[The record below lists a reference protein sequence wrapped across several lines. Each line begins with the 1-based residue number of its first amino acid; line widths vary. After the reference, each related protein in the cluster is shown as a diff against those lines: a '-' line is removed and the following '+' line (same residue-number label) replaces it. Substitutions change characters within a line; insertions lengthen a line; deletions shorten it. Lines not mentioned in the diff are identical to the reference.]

1 MEQVLFGCLSSSE
14 LHPEPWFQPS
24 PFLSLSWHFLGQSG
38 LSCALTPRSWR
49 WIRQPGLCAFR
60 VPAALVRDK
69 NPGKTRPSS
78 TGSEDPTLCTLCVTF
93 GVSVSAWDHTEYP
106 EVSTGLLTPSLG
118 TSLLWVK
125 TKIFTGNR
133 CYLPDL
139 FPAAASNVQ
148 LSAVPGSSRC
158 SEFVNTKLCL
168 YRTELLVLVV
178 WCSLKEIREE
188 EQHHQFCCPRSQKQ
202 TGEWTLLW
210 SKYFITELCHECH
223 KKNIIT
229 FPQRF

>member
-24 PFLSLSWHFLGQSG
+24 PFLSHRGAGDESGSQGSVHSVFLQPWCEIKTRAKHGPTPQ
-38 LSCALTPRSWR
+38 AARIPRSAPCVSPLGFQSVHGITLNIPRYPQACSLPVW
-49 WIRQPGLCAFR
+49 
-60 VPAALVRDK
+60 VP
-69 NPGKTRPSS
+69 
-78 TGSEDPTLCTLCVTF
+78 
-93 GVSVSAWDHTEYP
+93 
-106 EVSTGLLTPSLG
+106 
-118 TSLLWVK
+118 LLWGE